1 MFHKMKRHVD
11 SGRWLVWGSAAIVF
25 MALPLLGVA
34 GGSKCPGDGK
44 TSSTVSGVAAQ
55 KGYVVNLDPAGKPV
69 QAVPAGVTAKTAP
82 STHQGLTVESNPA
95 GGVVVDLK
103 GRFQRATVAH
113 RDAQGRVRVECVPAS
128 ANQLTTGGKE

>member
-1 MFHKMKRHVD
+1 MLHKTKRHLD
-11 SGRWLVWGSAAIVF
+11 SLRWLAWGTSAMVF
-25 MALPLLGVA
+25 LGLPLLGMA
-34 GGSKCPGDGK
+34 GGPKCPGDGK
-44 TSSTVSGVAAQ
+44 TSSTVSAVAAP

-95 GGVVVDLK
+95 GGIVVDLK

-113 RDAQGRVRVECVPAS
+113 RDSQGRVRIECVPAS